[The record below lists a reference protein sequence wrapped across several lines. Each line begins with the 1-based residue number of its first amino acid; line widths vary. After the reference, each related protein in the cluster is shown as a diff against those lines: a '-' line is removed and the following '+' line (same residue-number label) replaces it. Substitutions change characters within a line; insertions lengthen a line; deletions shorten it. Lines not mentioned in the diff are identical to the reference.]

1 MRNSRERLSRVLGYR
16 PITISRGGKRAV
28 WSALISIPMG
38 LTATTISDSTVVPD
52 GFRYVFAPGTM
63 LAFRLLKP
71 ENSHRGVGA
80 LGDAIAAYTSMM
92 SWAFF
97 LNAIF
102 YGLLIFCTITAISAS
117 KSVTR

>member
-1 MRNSRERLSRVLGYR
+1 MRNSRERLSRVLGYG
-16 PITISRGGKRAV
+16 PITISRGGRRAV

-38 LTATTISDSTVVPD
+38 LTATAISDSTVVSD

-63 LAFRLLKP
+63 LAFGLVKP
-71 ENSHRGVGA
+71 ENSHRGLGA

-102 YGLLIFCTITAISAS
+102 YCVLVFGLITAISPS
-117 KSVTR
+117 KSEA